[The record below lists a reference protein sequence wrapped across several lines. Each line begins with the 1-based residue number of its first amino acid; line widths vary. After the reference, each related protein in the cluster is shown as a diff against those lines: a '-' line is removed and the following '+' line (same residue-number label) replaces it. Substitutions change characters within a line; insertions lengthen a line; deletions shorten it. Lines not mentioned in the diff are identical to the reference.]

1 MRHYYIALLINSP
14 ASVGLAQLQDD
25 KIMKAQY
32 QFISLVAALL
42 TSVTSAF
49 ATNKNNILP
58 SSSLFASSDTTEDG
72 VVSIDV
78 SDLGLT
84 MSDLEKEIPIHNF
97 SVESSGYQS
106 TSRVPDV
113 DDQGCYWVENAEDL
127 DVTLRIPGLV
137 GQPAEAISVL
147 FATTT
152 ISVSV
157 FGRIVWSAIQ
167 MGISDIDDCSFLTD
181 EDEYGKP
188 IIQLNVRKRDLD
200 ERWGGF
206 ILQIGEDSIL

>member
-1 MRHYYIALLINSP
+1 
-14 ASVGLAQLQDD
+14 
-25 KIMKAQY
+25 MKVQY
-32 QFISLVAALL
+32 QFVSLVAALL
-42 TSVTSAF
+42 TSLTSAF
-49 ATNKNNILP
+49 STLTNKNILP
-58 SSSLFASSDTTEDG
+58 SSSLFASDTTEDG

-147 FATTT
+147 FSTTT

-188 IIQLNVRKRDLD
+188 IIQLNVKKRDLD

>member
-1 MRHYYIALLINSP
+1 MQ
-14 ASVGLAQLQDD
+14 QLDD
-25 KIMKAQY
+25 KIMMKGQY
-32 QFISLVAALL
+32 QIVSLVVALL

-49 ATNKNNILP
+49 VVSNKNILLP
-58 SSSLFASSDTTEDG
+58 SSSLFASDTTGDN

-106 TSRVPDV
+106 TSRVPGIEDE
-113 DDQGCYWVENAEDL
+113 GCYWVENAEDL

-147 FATTT
+147 FSTTT

-157 FGRIVWSAIQ
+157 FGRVVWSAIQ

-206 ILQIGEDSIL
+206 ILQIGEDSLL

>member
-1 MRHYYIALLINSP
+1 MRHCNTTIISPPPRLGTVQLLDYN
-14 ASVGLAQLQDD
+14 
-25 KIMKAQY
+25 IMKVQY
-32 QFISLVAALL
+32 QLVSLVAALL

-49 ATNKNNILP
+49 STLSNKNILP
-58 SSSLFASSDTTEDG
+58 SSSLFASTEDG

-106 TSRVPDV
+106 TSRIPDV

-147 FATTT
+147 FSTTT
-152 ISVSV
+152 VSVSV

-188 IIQLNVRKRDLD
+188 IIQLNVKKRDLD